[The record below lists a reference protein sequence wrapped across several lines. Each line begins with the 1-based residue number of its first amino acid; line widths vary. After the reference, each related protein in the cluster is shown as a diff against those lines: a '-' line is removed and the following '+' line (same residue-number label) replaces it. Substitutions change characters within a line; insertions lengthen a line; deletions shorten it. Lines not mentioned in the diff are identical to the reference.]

1 MPAANGI
8 WTQCHQCGK
17 AIYRPMWR
25 LKRTERQFCD
35 HTCFSEWKKT
45 QTGENANSYKGTQ
58 IQVLCAQCG
67 EQIERDPSKI
77 QRNKH
82 FFCCQNCWNEWR
94 KTHMRGESNPNF
106 STPAIDTTCAWCGV
120 SIQRKPWKFGTNKR
134 RFHFCCAEHRAKWHK
149 KTFIGPDNQNWKG
162 GKIKHYG
169 PNWNNQKR
177 LARKRDNNT
186 CRVCGATQKK
196 NGKALD
202 VHHVTPFRSFN
213 YVPGENDNYVQANDL
228 GNLVCLCMKC
238 HRKVEH
244 GVIALQPNLL

>member
-25 LKRTERQFCD
+25 LRRTERQFCN
-35 HTCFSEWKKT
+35 HACFSEWKKT

-58 IQVLCAQCG
+58 VQVQCSQCG
-67 EQIERDPSKI
+67 KQIERDPAKVR
-77 QRNKH
+77 RNDH
-82 FFCCQNCWNEWR
+82 FFCGGDCWNEWR
-94 KTHMRGESNPNF
+94 KTHMRGENNPNW
-106 STPAIDTTCAWCGV
+106 TEPVKTYCATCGKPVERNPARVGTTE
-120 SIQRKPWKFGTNKR
+120 RKV
-134 RFHFCCAEHRAKWHK
+134 HFCCKDCKHKWL
-149 KTFIGPDNQNWKG
+149 TDFMSGPTSPNWKG
-162 GKIKHYG
+162 GVVKYYG
-169 PNWNNQKR
+169 PNWHRQKR